1 MANRLSQEMAE
12 VLNAPPSAL
21 VHSRLTQ
28 LVAEVLCT
36 LTAIPP
42 PAPIGTTGKWFKD
55 LWFTD
60 PEELERYDMGEG
72 ISTS

>member
-12 VLNAPPSAL
+12 VLNGVLHSS

-36 LTAIPP
+36 ITALPP
-42 PAPIGTTGKWFKD
+42 PKPIGTTGKWYKD

-60 PEELERYDMGEG
+60 PEELRRYDMGDD
-72 ISTS
+72 SL